1 MLKEA
6 ELLKWKRRAT
16 ELTLKEATAEAD
28 ELKKKVTE
36 MGDALKQER
45 YSQWFSTSSCFPT

>member
-6 ELLKWKRRAT
+6 EILKWKRRAT
-16 ELTLKEATAEAD
+16 ELTLKEAAAEAE

-36 MGDALKQER
+36 LGDALKLGR
-45 YSQWFSTSSCFPT
+45 YG